1 MMDLNTNNAEILRDM
16 LRELYDFMRKKDDC
30 FGDWDAASGMC
41 EACLV
46 MLETGQPPYEYISED
61 GNSTEV

>member
-16 LRELYDFMRKKDDC
+16 LFELFDFIRAKNDSS
-30 FGDWDAASGMC
+30 GDWDTATGMC

-46 MLETGQPPYEYISED
+46 MLETGQPPYEPIPEE
-61 GNSTEV
+61 GV